1 MLLLHAYSNVDSHQE
16 RQVLFQFGPGNW
28 KNCSQTLLI
37 LQPQTS
43 PLPATAK
50 QKNISS
56 LQLHPSAEPHFGAKT
71 SLDTQENSHTWTLPT
86 SKGKDVLEERFK
98 INCFFYRGH
107 RMGFPP
113 PGMVKSHCFI
123 KQKTS
128 HHKIAMSSSKINQ
141 RKGKNYLRCL
151 PRACQDAVF
160 STCCPTKLTLITRA
174 LSAVK
179 FPPANSSMC
188 HTIQRYTS
196 TAFLVDSLQKKRLIL
211 RSCL

>member
-1 MLLLHAYSNVDSHQE
+1 MWIHIRKGKSFFSLDQGIGKT
-16 RQVLFQFGPGNW
+16 VLR
-28 KNCSQTLLI
+28 LLI

-123 KQKTS
+123 K
-128 HHKIAMSSSKINQ
+128 
-141 RKGKNYLRCL
+141 
-151 PRACQDAVF
+151 
-160 STCCPTKLTLITRA
+160 
-174 LSAVK
+174 
-179 FPPANSSMC
+179 
-188 HTIQRYTS
+188 
-196 TAFLVDSLQKKRLIL
+196 
-211 RSCL
+211 